1 MVSVFI
7 WGYGNNFDIVYKA
20 LQMGKACVLGVID
33 SDISQQG
40 KTIADDLKIYAPD
53 EICKEKFDYIVIS
66 PFYAEGIMKTCSS
79 MGIDS
84 EKIIHY
90 WGNTDAYHFIDR
102 QVKDSFYLEQ
112 DELKDQLKNDNNI
125 YEQGLEKTP
134 AIISSERLLEKIIKD
149 HSSLCR
155 FGDGEFEMIR
165 RRKRPWFQVS
175 SEKLS
180 ERLIEV
186 ISSDDKKINI
196 AIGDLYGALDKYTEE
211 AAFAMRKYL
220 TPETRMEHYR
230 YLQFNRSYF
239 DAYVTRPYLIYND
252 KQYCIKIFELWKKI
266 FCDRNMLLVEGMY
279 SRFGVS
285 NNILDSARSIR
296 RIICPPKNAFSKYDS
311 IFGTV
316 RKVAQKDDLILITL
330 GPAATVLAYDLAKA
344 GYQSIDIGQLD
355 NEYDWYHRRAEKQ
368 IPIKGKGVAESYVGR
383 VPDEDDDIELS
394 KYKNECIAFIESEE
408 EWI

>member
-1 MVSVFI
+1 MASVFI

-20 LQMGKACVLGVID
+20 LRTGKTRVLGVID
-33 SDISQQG
+33 SDISKQG
-40 KTIADDLKIYAPD
+40 KSIIDGLKIYSPN
-53 EICKEKFDYIVIS
+53 EICKEKFDFIVIS
-66 PFYAEGIMKTCSS
+66 PFYAESIIKTCRS

-90 WGNTDAYHFIDR
+90 WGNTDAYNFISR
-102 QVKDSFYLEQ
+102 QIKDSFYLEQ
-112 DELKDQLKNDNNI
+112 DDLKDKLKNDNII

-134 AIISSERLLEKIIKD
+134 TIISSEMLLEKIIKD
-149 HSSLCR
+149 NSSLCR

-175 SEKLS
+175 NEKLS
-180 ERLIEV
+180 GRLKEV
-186 ISSDDKKINI
+186 ISSDDKTINI
-196 AIGDLYGALDKYTEE
+196 AIANLYGVLDKYTEE

-230 YLQFNRSYF
+230 YLKFNRNYF

-252 KQYCIKIFELWKKI
+252 KQYAIKIFELWKQI
-266 FCDRNMLLVEGMY
+266 FYARNILLVEGMY

-285 NNILDSARSIR
+285 NDLLDGVKSIR

-311 IFGTV
+311 IFDTV
-316 RKVAQKDDLILITL
+316 RKIARKDDLILITL
-330 GPAATVLAYDLAKA
+330 GPTATVLAYDLAKA

-355 NEYDWYHRRAEKQ
+355 NEYDWYLRKAEKQ

-383 VPDEDDDIELS
+383 IPEDDDIDLI
-394 KYKNECIAFIESEE
+394 KYKNECIAFIGSEE